1 MALFRVAKYGTKGF
15 SRATFNPQL
24 LKVVDNLSD
33 VYVHWTSLDASATSN
48 TSNVLELFWGIEQ
61 LVIEALP

>member
-1 MALFRVAKYGTKGF
+1 MALFRVAKCGTNGF
-15 SRATFNPQL
+15 SRATFSPQL

-48 TSNVLELFWGIEQ
+48 TRNVLELFREIEQ